1 MVRRQKL
8 TILQLNTLIIKVWL
22 QLGTLMSV
30 SNPAGTLFLLRPSQS
45 RAIRR
50 PASALRRN
58 RTPAA
63 GGPLAKSIEDIG
75 RFKALAFRPE
85 RLSWSNDRYRG

>member
-8 TILQLNTLIIKVWL
+8 TILQLNTLIIKVWSPL
-22 QLGTLMSV
+22 RNDVGER
-30 SNPAGTLFLLRPSQS
+30 PAGTLFLLRPSQS

-63 GGPLAKSIEDIG
+63 GGLLAKSIEDIG